1 MSKSKEERI
10 EELKQDIR
18 CYSCSATNLRQ
29 FECGECGEI
38 FCEDC
43 FANENNHE
51 CLIVAEDEEEP
62 E

>member
-10 EELKQDIR
+10 EELKRNIR
-18 CYSCSATNLRQ
+18 CYACSATNLRQ
-29 FECGECGEI
+29 FECGECAAI

-51 CLIVAEDEEEP
+51 CLKVAEDEDEP